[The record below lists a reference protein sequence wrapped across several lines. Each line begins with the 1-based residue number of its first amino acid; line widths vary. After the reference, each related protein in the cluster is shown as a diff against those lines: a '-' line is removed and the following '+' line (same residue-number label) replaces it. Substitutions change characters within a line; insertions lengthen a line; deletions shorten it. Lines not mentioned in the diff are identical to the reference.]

1 MLGPNADD
9 FNNLATKFSFY
20 REFSSQFLQTSIV
33 SQHTKAKLNGNL
45 VSTKSWYVHKRG
57 ERRHSIKFYAQLAT
71 QKGPRIESRKEIE
84 KKIFSK
90 KQQ

>member
-1 MLGPNADD
+1 MSTTRVQWIADSTILMVSMYTDAYEVIAEVCLTPIHYHVFPNADD

-45 VSTKSWYVHKRG
+45 VSTQS
-57 ERRHSIKFYAQLAT
+57 
-71 QKGPRIESRKEIE
+71 
-84 KKIFSK
+84 
-90 KQQ
+90 